1 LYEFGFIG
9 ILALIM
15 SLVTRITEWGA
26 KFILFII
33 IGWFVPTLI
42 IYLKNRKTQSD
53 TITINAILSNS
64 FFQKVNLTFGNGS
77 KICSDNNCDY
87 KFEKLLFNDGLEG
100 ITSKYL
106 SGILK
111 IEDKS
116 NSKGDIISYNYY
128 QLYGRF
134 NRI

>member
-1 LYEFGFIG
+1 
-9 ILALIM
+9 
-15 SLVTRITEWGA
+15 
-26 KFILFII
+26 
-33 IGWFVPTLI
+33 
-42 IYLKNRKTQSD
+42 
-53 TITINAILSNS
+53 
-64 FFQKVNLTFGNGS
+64 
-77 KICSDNNCDY
+77 
-87 KFEKLLFNDGLEG
+87 LEG

-134 NRI
+134 NLVYSEENINTENKTFLTYEDNLKIFGSLKLEY